1 VIVEAA
7 EEKDDKRPFS
17 YSYHH
22 RSTMPKNA
30 DLESVKASLKD
41 KEVSITAAINEN
53 YKPVTKKIPL
63 EDISSQKAIKN

>member
-1 VIVEAA
+1 MEAA

-22 RSTMPKNA
+22 RSTMPKST
-30 DLESVKASLKD
+30 DFESVKATLKD
-41 KEVSITAAINEN
+41 KEVSITASINEN

-63 EDISSQKAIKN
+63 EDASSHKAIKEN